1 MRCSRTG
8 LVLIAACALVA
19 LAGCTSTATPPKSPD
34 YDKGYR
40 LGMEAYTYGLPLLV
54 TNKTFLTMTSVNV
67 SQGAYGPVNQ
77 FNNVRGVNTAS
88 SKAVVAPGSTGLS
101 SIAWLDLT
109 AEPQV
114 LHVPEVKDHIF
125 VLALI
130 DPYTENIKNFGTASN
145 TAPGDY
151 VIAGPGQQDA
161 TIPAGA
167 QRLDVDYSRIW
178 IIGST
183 QLKGPDDVPTVNQI
197 QDGYTL
203 TPLSKYGTDYKPPV
217 PAQAETSA
225 TVFAV
230 PNGMAFYDTLGE
242 QLERFPPPAAD
253 DAQLKKLA
261 DVGIGP
267 GMTPSTDSK
276 LSSETVR
283 GLTDAV
289 AAGPAQIGKD
299 TKRLFAKGFGKH
311 NGYLLGGFGT
321 YGTDYTLRAVVSQVG
336 LGAFVPQQAM
346 YAMSWSDHDK
356 TALTGSTDYVLH
368 MASPPPVTEGWS
380 LTVYSLT
387 GTLMANPLNRYA
399 FSNTSTLTAN
409 ADGSIDF
416 YVQSTEPTDAAKVSN
431 WLPVEE
437 GQGFEVMWRFF
448 APSADKIDGIL
459 DGRGW
464 QPPAIT
470 PQN

>member
-8 LVLIAACALVA
+8 LVLITACVLVA
-19 LAGCTSTATPPKSPD
+19 LAGCTSTATPPKSSD
-34 YDKGYR
+34 YDKGYK

-54 TNKTFLTMTSVNV
+54 TNTTFLTMTSVNV

-109 AEPQV
+109 SEPQV

-130 DPYTENIKNFGTASN
+130 DPYTENIQNFGSASN

-167 QRLDVDYSRIW
+167 QRFDVDYSRIW

-183 QLKGPDDVPTVNQI
+183 QLKGPQDVATVNQI

-203 TPLSKYGTDYKPPV
+203 TPLSKYGTEYKPPV
-217 PAQAETSA
+217 PTQAETSA
-225 TVFAV
+225 TVFAM
-230 PNGMAFYDTLGE
+230 PTGMAFYDTLGE
-242 QLERFPPPAAD
+242 QLKLFPPPAAD

-261 DVGIGP
+261 EVGIGP
-267 GMTPSTDSK
+267 GTTPSTDSK

-289 AAGPAQIGKD
+289 AAGSAQIGKD
-299 TKRLFAKGFGKH
+299 TKKLFADGFGKH
-311 NGYLLGGFGT
+311 NGYLLGGFGN
-321 YGTDYTLRAVVSQVG
+321 YGRDYTLRAVVSQVG
-336 LGAFVPQQAM
+336 LGAFVSEQAM

-356 TALTGSTDYVLH
+356 TALTGSTEYVLH

-380 LTVYSLT
+380 LTVYGLT
-387 GTLMANPLNRYA
+387 GALMANPLNRYA

-416 YVQSTEPTDAAKVSN
+416 YLQSTEPTDSAKVSN

-448 APSADKIDGIL
+448 APPVDKIDGIL
-459 DGRGW
+459 DGSGW
-464 QPPAIT
+464 QPPAIQ
-470 PQN
+470 PAK